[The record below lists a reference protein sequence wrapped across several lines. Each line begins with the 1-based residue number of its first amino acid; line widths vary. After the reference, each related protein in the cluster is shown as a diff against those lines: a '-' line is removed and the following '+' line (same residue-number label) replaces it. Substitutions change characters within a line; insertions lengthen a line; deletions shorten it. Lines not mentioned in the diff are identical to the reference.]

1 MSAAILDMLPK
12 GRGRPGRPRVQHA
25 DGRRALDMYPTNYR
39 GRVFIYAIAFDGD
52 VIKIGR
58 TTNPRQRLTDH
69 WKRGNGEVKWVHVFE
84 SVNPSAGDQVER
96 RVLADFAA
104 VAQQINGTEWH
115 FSDFSKEK
123 VLGIVRAAITRC
135 KDHNR
140 ALWAKEAAREV
151 KRRELLDAL
160 AQGGVAE
167 MLKGRP
173 FTQHPEKP
181 D

>member
-12 GRGRPGRPRVQHA
+12 GRGRPGRPR
-25 DGRRALDMYPTNYR
+25 
-39 GRVFIYAIAFDGD
+39 
-52 VIKIGR
+52 
-58 TTNPRQRLTDH
+58 
-69 WKRGNGEVKWVHVFE
+69 
-84 SVNPSAGDQVER
+84 
-96 RVLADFAA
+96 
-104 VAQQINGTEWH
+104 
-115 FSDFSKEK
+115 
-123 VLGIVRAAITRC
+123 
-135 KDHNR
+135 
-140 ALWAKEAAREV
+140 AAREV